1 MNQKEIG
8 VFISKCR
15 KEKGLTQSQ
24 LAEKLEVSDKSISR
38 WENGKTMPDISLYEP
53 LCDALD
59 IHISELLYAKKMSDD
74 EKTIQGEKSALKI
87 FKTKLQLRTF
97 LVLSEVLTFI
107 GIIITMTL
115 TKELAV
121 TSIEKIVTIVCGGFV
136 WGFGIFLSI
145 IVGKSIRELEQHEEL

>member
-8 VFISKCR
+8 LFISACR

-53 LCDALD
+53 LCDVLD
-59 IHISELLYAKKMSDD
+59 VQISELLYARKMTDD
-74 EKTIQGEKSALKI
+74 EKTTQGEKSALKI
-87 FKTKLQLRTF
+87 FNTKLQLRTLF
-97 LVLSEVLTFI
+97 ILSEVLTFI
-107 GIIITMTL
+107 GIVITITL

-121 TSIEKIVTIVCGGFV
+121 TLNEKIVTVLCGSFV
-136 WGFGIFLSI
+136 WGFGVFLSSI
-145 IVGKSIRELEQHEEL
+145 IGKAIRELDEHEGS